1 MPSTTVKKHKQRSQR
16 FALRPLAVSL
26 LGILTSASVWA
37 DGIVADPNAP
47 RGQQPT
53 VLQSNNGL
61 PVVNIQTPTRA
72 GVSVN
77 QYRQFDVGE
86 KGAVLNNSHRNVQT
100 QLGGWIQGNPW
111 LARGEARVIVN
122 QVNSADPSRLNGYV
136 EIGGR
141 RADLVIANSA
151 GINVNGGGFI
161 NANQVTL
168 GVGNAAI
175 QDGQYAGIVGGSGSL
190 NIAAGGLDASRSD
203 YTNLIANAV
212 NVNGGIWANRLSV
225 QAGGSSADTA
235 AQPNTFAI
243 DTGALGGMYAGTI
256 HLMVNGA
263 EQNSIRNAGQI
274 FARAGEVRLD
284 AAGNVVNSGSMVATG
299 EAGSANLSAVRI
311 QSQHLDNSGSIA
323 ANQLALNQTRITNSG
338 HLLSAGEAQI
348 QTGALHNSGQIS
360 GARLAVDT
368 PFLHN
373 SGTLQQTG
381 LQGLALHSA
390 QLTNSGKIGY
400 PEPESS
406 DATGNSGGQNG
417 NAQIS
422 PAPSTAQ
429 GGGSVATHAT
439 TPIALAEGKINVQR
453 LDNTGNITANGGIDL
468 SNTAQLSNQGQLH
481 LKQLTA
487 TGETLNNAGGKISAQ
502 NAAVSVAQ
510 FHNRQGQLAAEQIRV
525 DSQRLDNT
533 HGSLDAQALQLS
545 AHTLDN
551 SNGAIRSDKN
561 TQLALSGSLKNQQ
574 GQISSAGAVSIQ
586 GQATASPTLNN
597 DQGSILAG
605 EQLSI
610 QAQSLTGKGEIA
622 SGKDAEIAVRNDF
635 TTENNLTAGRKL
647 TLRTEGNLTNRHQLH
662 ADEAVV
668 VAARQ
673 IDNQAS
679 GVIQSGQSTQ
689 LSADNI
695 TNRGLINSNG
705 LTHLSS
711 LNTLTNTGT
720 GRIYGDHVALSAQD
734 VVNREETVNGETKAG
749 VIAARQRLDIGAKTV
764 TNQEDALLFSDG
776 GLFVGRQLNERHQ
789 AEGTAERVHNGSATI
804 ESIGDMVI
812 DAKNLANRNNHFSIR
827 HVPINDP
834 TADIQPFQVGAVEK
848 HHEIAAKGDPQ
859 RLPFSRFKVVGFS
872 RATKLVDK
880 AANEYSDADY
890 ELGRTPIPD
899 SKMDYSPNSKL
910 WRYFGIEPPKGEPKI
925 PSVEKAEKP
934 AALPEGTCDSAHA
947 SYNAAACQ
955 SYQQAWQKYE
965 TDKAEIEAYTQW
977 EEQNAALFNA
987 LNDKVAAYNSQFH
1000 REIKDYTDFVFERR
1014 RYRDQIASSKP
1025 GNIRV
1030 GGNAQFTGAMTNDQS
1045 NILIGKQLF
1054 GGLER
1059 IHNVSMPAFEYV
1071 KDNGTRQYTYTRWR
1085 GGFKRYHT
1093 REWGNKDPYN
1103 PPAERHQINLN
1114 VSDVQ
1119 ENVSVTPNKPTDLY
1133 GSGGGQV
1140 SPINVPNARSDQ
1152 NQNRIQL
1159 PNSSLYSTQPNHPD
1173 YLIETDPAFTNYRRW
1188 LGSDYLLAAF
1198 DPVNKHKRLGDG
1210 YYEQKLVNEQIAR
1223 LTGYRRLD
1231 GYDNDEAQLKALMD
1245 AGITFARSQQLVP
1258 GVALS
1263 AAQVAQLTSD
1273 IVWLE
1278 NQTVTLKDGSQQTV
1292 LVPKVYV
1299 VARKGDLNS
1308 TGSLISANVLQLN
1321 ADEIRNGG
1329 TIAGRKVVDLRA
1341 QNIEHSGQI
1350 RGEKVWVEAQ
1360 NQINLQGGDIAAG
1373 KLLSLTADQINASST
1388 TATSGDKQNGNT
1400 VVDRVARLSVG
1411 EDGSEGGI
1419 LSIQSKHDTHLN
1431 GAVVRNTSQGGKT
1444 QIVSEH
1450 GNVDLGTVAT
1460 ERHESYGRL
1469 SDKNHRHVHQT
1480 AEVGTDIQSQGD
1492 LLVKAGN
1499 DIKIRQGNLDSEKGL
1514 TALQAGHNIQISEGR
1529 STLDF
1534 DESVYTQSKG
1544 VLSKRS
1550 SLDTYQRQHDE
1561 AQGSSVTG
1569 KTVYMNG
1576 DNIRAVGSS
1585 IVSDELTVLDA
1596 RKDID
1601 VQAATSR
1608 YHDIET
1614 SERKKSGFAVSVSHA
1629 KLNVGYN
1636 KSRSN
1641 VGHDADL
1648 QVAEAAQIGSLKG
1661 HTVLT
1666 AGNHVQVTGSN
1677 LLAGKDIDIQ
1687 AKTVDI
1693 DAASL
1698 LQQENLTQSS
1708 KSSGFNVGINLK
1720 PGEVRQF
1727 SRYWD
1732 GIKATRKR
1740 QGTVR
1745 DKAHT
1750 WEKNH
1755 LAGALEPLT
1764 PSSGLSITRNT
1775 SSHSINETRTEAT
1788 GSKVQAGGVVRINA
1802 TDGDINIKGSNV
1814 FGKGGLQLQAANGE
1828 IHNLAAQEKSDVESS
1843 GFNRTS
1849 GLMGGGS
1856 IASRFIG
1863 SKTETTHEHNRSIQ
1877 EVASTIGDG
1886 SPLGSVFEAQGY
1898 TQIGSNLLSGGH
1910 VDIYAKNIQIKAG
1923 EATQSNNRHYNFT
1936 QKGITVG
1943 VNAPITQAIDS
1954 AQSAVR
1960 SLEQA
1965 EQSGKQRTQA
1975 MAVANAG
1982 MQAYQASQAIN
1993 KIGSGSKG
2001 GGKGGSNGV
2010 SISVTYGE
2018 QRNQSHSEIQ
2028 DQQANASR
2036 ILAEGQVRLHATGSG
2051 KDSNIKIEGSD
2062 VLGKQGTFLFAD
2074 NQIDLL
2080 AAEQHHSEHHRN
2092 KNEGWNAGVAVSA
2105 DKGAS
2110 LGFTAG
2116 GNLGKGHADGEQT
2129 TYRHSHVGSAGS
2141 PTVIVSGGDTNIKG
2155 AQVTGKGITVRAANL
2170 NIESLQDTADY
2181 RSRQQNISAQVTVG
2195 YGASASGDYSQ
2206 SKINAEH
2213 RSVSEQSGLFA
2224 GEDGFDVQVGGHT
2237 QLTGGIITSA
2247 QSAEAQG
2254 KNRFQSGSIS
2264 QTDLHNI
2271 SKYDGSSIGFGASV
2285 ALSGETLGQGA
2296 QNNSKLTTVAD
2307 KNSQGFNGVGY
2318 GRDSDHQESTT
2329 KSGIGTRN
2337 IILTDEAGQIAK
2349 TGYGTDKAIQLAYTD
2364 IRTEDARTQ
2373 SGSLKNRFDASEVQ
2387 NELDLQ
2393 RDVSQKFAPVA
2404 AQTVAWTADK
2414 LGNIQNYERVQIAKA
2429 NLQEQLKDA
2438 QNPEQIAQLQQQLA
2452 LADQYLSDHQTEYNT
2467 WKEGGLGRAALH
2479 AGVGALLTG
2488 DAQGAVGAG
2497 TSSLAAPYLNQVG
2510 DKFGGAGKLLTDT
2523 LGGAA
2528 IGVLT
2533 GGSTGAA
2540 VAGANADWF
2549 NRQLHPDERN
2559 WIRSHAAEFAGLLGI
2574 TPEEAEKRLSQQ
2586 AARQTDLLWMLTL
2599 EKVID
2604 EPAQQFLAQ
2613 AKNQSFVNE
2622 NNKKQT
2628 FFTTQGKQFLRPEYF
2643 ADKADGDIGFYRK
2656 NLISRN
2662 NSDVTT
2668 GAKQLARKFGQK
2680 VIEDAKSEYDKFN
2693 QGRMRYLK
2701 NAASA
2706 SLNTAK
2712 SVGASAVKS
2721 TWNCVA
2727 NFNNCT
2733 KNAEKQV
2740 REHFVETGE
2749 ALGTGAGSMAVN
2761 DLKSIYG
2768 QDVRGAQAGL
2778 WALNAVDG
2786 LASATGAAK
2795 ALNLL
2800 KTGKLSATQLAAKI
2814 KKQAPIVPNGKAF
2827 DFTSGTLIP
2836 HQTVKL
2842 TQAQKLSNGTT
2853 LPAGTIARLTDKGVE
2868 ATLPNG
2874 KNVSYA
2880 GVTEQRALPKPN
2892 SSAPKIRPNGTVE
2905 LFTDSKG
2912 VQIPGA
2918 VGVSPSDPMAVARDA
2933 RFMPNIPTGSQA
2945 RVIANNPY
2953 IPKPEGKFTIMDY
2966 LPEAA
2971 RITKKGGEIVI
2982 NGTSNNKYLR
2992 GIPNETELARM
3003 GLRLKYNGPLK
3014 EEFKRLEFHK
3024 STGANLDSKNLKT
3037 IVFEKVK

>member
-1 MPSTTVKKHKQRSQR
+1 MSSTTVKKHKKHPQR
-16 FALRPLAVSL
+16 FILRPLAVSL
-26 LGILTSASVWA
+26 LGFLASASVWS

-141 RADLVIANSA
+141 RADLVIANPA

-190 NIAAGGLDASRSD
+190 NIAAGGLDASRND

-243 DTGALGGMYAGTI
+243 DTGALGGMYAGNI

-284 AAGNVVNSGSMVATG
+284 AAGNVVNSGSIVATG
-299 EAGSANLSAVRI
+299 EAGSANPSAVRI

-390 QLTNSGKIGY
+390 QLTNNGKIGY
-400 PEPESS
+400 PEPEPS
-406 DATGNSGGQNG
+406 DPSHAGGSPDEQNG
-417 NAQIS
+417 NASTS

-429 GGGSVATHAT
+429 GTGSVASLSS

-502 NAAVSVAQ
+502 NADIAVRQ
-510 FHNRQGQLAAEQIRV
+510 FNNQQGQVAAEQIRV

-673 IDNQAS
+673 IDNQAG

-689 LSADNI
+689 LTADNI

-705 LTHLSS
+705 LTHVGS

-776 GLFVGRQLNERHQ
+776 GLFIGRQLNERHQ
-789 AEGTAERVHNGSATI
+789 AEGTADGVHNGSATI

-812 DAKNLANRNNHFSIR
+812 DSKNLANRNNHFSIR

-834 TADIQPFQVGAVEK
+834 TADIQSFQVGTVEK

-859 RLPFSRFKVVGFS
+859 RLPFSRFKEVKFGRKGTKGKV
-872 RATKLVDK
+872 TKLVDK

-899 SKMDYSPNSKL
+899 SKMDYSPNSEL
-910 WRYFGIEPPKGEPKI
+910 WRYFGIEPPKGGPKI

-977 EEQNAALFNA
+977 EDQNAALFNA

-1030 GGNAQFTGAMTNDQS
+1030 GGNAQFTGEITNDQS

-1085 GGFKRYHT
+1085 GWIRGHKRY
-1093 REWGNKDPYN
+1093 WDDKAPYN

-1114 VSDVQ
+1114 ISDVQ
-1119 ENVSVTPNKPTDLY
+1119 ENIAVTPNKPSELH
-1133 GSGGGQV
+1133 GSVGGQV
-1140 SPINVPNARSDQ
+1140 SPLNVPNARSDQ
-1152 NQNRIQL
+1152 NQNHIQL
-1159 PNSSLYSTQPNHPD
+1159 PINSLYSTQPNNPN

-1231 GYDNDEAQLKALMD
+1231 GYDNDEDQLKALMD

-1278 NQTVTLKDGSQQTV
+1278 NQTITLQDGSQQTV

-1350 RGEKVWVEAQ
+1350 RGEKVWLDAQ

-1373 KLLSLTADQINASST
+1373 KLLSLSADQINVSST

-1400 VVDRVARLSVG
+1400 VVDKVARLSVG

-1431 GAVVRNTSQGGKT
+1431 GAVVRNTSQGGQT
-1444 QIVSEH
+1444 QIISEH

-1460 ERHESYGRL
+1460 ERHESYGDL

-1514 TALQAGHNIQISEGR
+1514 TALQAGHDIQISEGR

-1544 VLSKRS
+1544 FLSKRS
-1550 SLDTYQRQHDE
+1550 QLDTYQRQHDE

-1569 KTVYMNG
+1569 KLVYMDAGHDLNV
-1576 DNIRAVGSS
+1576 VGSD
-1585 IVSDELTVLDA
+1585 IVSEQKAQLHAGHNAQLTTAQSYYND
-1596 RKDID
+1596 RESH
-1601 VQAATSR
+1601 QT
-1608 YHDIET
+1608 
-1614 SERKKSGFAVSVSHA
+1614 KK
-1629 KLNVGYN
+1629 
-1636 KSRSN
+1636 
-1641 VGHDADL
+1641 
-1648 QVAEAAQIGSLKG
+1648 
-1661 HTVLT
+1661 
-1666 AGNHVQVTGSN
+1666 
-1677 LLAGKDIDIQ
+1677 
-1687 AKTVDI
+1687 
-1693 DAASL
+1693 
-1698 LQQENLTQSS
+1698 
-1708 KSSGFNVGINLK
+1708 
-1720 PGEVRQF
+1720 
-1727 SRYWD
+1727 
-1732 GIKATRKR
+1732 
-1740 QGTVR
+1740 
-1745 DKAHT
+1745 
-1750 WEKNH
+1750 
-1755 LAGALEPLT
+1755 
-1764 PSSGLSITRNT
+1764 
-1775 SSHSINETRTEAT
+1775 
-1788 GSKVQAGGVVRINA
+1788 
-1802 TDGDINIKGSNV
+1802 
-1814 FGKGGLQLQAANGE
+1814 
-1828 IHNLAAQEKSDVESS
+1828 
-1843 GFNRTS
+1843 S
-1849 GLMGGGS
+1849 GLMGTGG
-1856 IASRFIG
+1856 IGFTVG
-1863 SKTETTHEHNRSIQ
+1863 SKQDQFTQTSQ
-1877 EVASTIGDG
+1877 VVQQVGSTAGSLNGDALITAG
-1886 SPLGSVFEAQGY
+1886 NQYS
-1898 TQIGSNLLSGGH
+1898 QIGSTVSTPKGRITIDAAKINIA
-1910 VDIYAKNIQIKAG
+1910 DAKNIQIG
-1923 EATQSNNRHYNFT
+1923 ESEYVHQ
-1936 QKGITVG
+1936 QKGLTIALST
-1943 VNAPITQAIDS
+1943 PITDLAQQAIDT
-1954 AQSAVR
+1954 AKNAKQVGQSKNARVN
-1960 SLEQA
+1960 
-1965 EQSGKQRTQA
+1965 A
-1975 MAVANAG
+1975 MAAANTA
-1982 MQAYQASQAIN
+1982 MQAYQTGQAIN
-1993 KIGSGSKG
+1993 KIQSGKTSAT
-2001 GGKGGSNGV
+2001 SVGV
-2010 SISVTYGE
+2010 SITYGE
-2018 QRNQSHSEIQ
+2018 QKNRQTSSSYHTES
-2028 DQQANASR
+2028 QASQLLSGAGPVV
-2036 ILAEGQVRLHATGSG
+2036 LMATGQG
-2051 KDSNIKIEGSD
+2051 KDSQINITGSD
-2062 VLGKQGTFLFAD
+2062 VIGKGGTHLYAD
-2074 NQIDLL
+2074 GGINIQ
-2080 AAEQHHSEHHRN
+2080 AAKNTHSEHSRN
-2092 KNEGWNAGVAVSA
+2092 SNKGWNAGVSLNF
-2105 DKGAS
+2105 GSGIS
-2110 LGFTAG
+2110 LGITAG
-2116 GNLGKGHADGEQT
+2116 GNKGKGYTDAEQT
-2129 TYRHSHVGSAGS
+2129 TYRHSHVGSKEG
-2141 PTVIVSGGDTNIKG
+2141 PTVVMSGGDTNIKG

-2181 RSRQQNISAQVTVG
+2181 HSRQQNIKGQVTVG
-2195 YGASASGDYSQ
+2195 YGASASGDYSK

-2224 GEDGFDVQVGGHT
+2224 GDDGFDVQVGGHT
-2237 QLTGGIITSA
+2237 QLTGGIITAS
-2247 QSAEAQG
+2247 QSAEEQG

-2264 QTDLHNI
+2264 QIDLHNI
-2271 SKYDGSSIGFGASV
+2271 SKYDGSSIGFGTSV
-2285 ALSGETLGQGA
+2285 AVSGKSLGQEQQAGKIQLSDVA
-2296 QNNSKLTTVAD
+2296 RQNPS
-2307 KNSQGFNGVGY
+2307 GFSSGY
-2318 GRDSDHQESTT
+2318 GHDSDHQESTT

-2337 IILTDEAGQIAK
+2337 IILTDEAGQLAK

-2364 IRTEDARTQ
+2364 IRTEDASQQ
-2373 SGSLKNRFDASEVQ
+2373 SGSLKNRFDAAAVQ
-2387 NELDLQ
+2387 SELDLQ
-2393 RDVSQKFAPVA
+2393 RTVSQEFS
-2404 AQTVAWTADK
+2404 QTSQQVNKAINQKIDAINSELEK
-2414 LGNIQNYERVQIAKA
+2414 GN
-2429 NLQEQLKDA
+2429 
-2438 QNPEQIAQLQQQLA
+2438 
-2452 LADQYLSDHQTEYNT
+2452 LSDAEKTKLETQRDNWQYSKVLLNMVAS
-2467 WKEGGLGRAALH
+2467 GLSAPTQS
-2479 AGVGALLTG
+2479 GVGIAAATAAPAVSYEIG
-2488 DAQGAVGAG
+2488 QYFKAQGQEGSLKHIVAHAILGAAVSAAGDNNVLAGALSAG
-2497 TSSLAAPYLNQVG
+2497 GSEAAAPLISQWLYQEADG
-2510 DKFGGAGKLLTDT
+2510 SKLTAEQKDT
-2523 LGGAA
+2523 VNAITSALGAA
-2528 IGVLT
+2528 
-2533 GGSTGAA
+2533 TGAA
-2540 VAGANADWF
+2540 VGGTAADVAQGSLNAQNAVENNNGARARRNARNPLWTEAQAWQNQANADRILFLTNQIRRIEPKFTGIPSWKDP
-2549 NRQLHPDERN
+2549 NRPFSNEDVREYEQYLNRIILRN
-2559 WIRSHAAEFAGLLGI
+2559 SNQPPFVQKFSPILG
-2574 TPEEAEKRLSQQ
+2574 R
-2586 AARQTDLLWMLTL
+2586 
-2599 EKVID
+2599 
-2604 EPAQQFLAQ
+2604 
-2613 AKNQSFVNE
+2613 
-2622 NNKKQT
+2622 
-2628 FFTTQGKQFLRPEYF
+2628 
-2643 ADKADGDIGFYRK
+2643 
-2656 NLISRN
+2656 RN
-2662 NSDVTT
+2662 INT
-2668 GAKQLARKFGQK
+2668 
-2680 VIEDAKSEYDKFN
+2680 
-2693 QGRMRYLK
+2693 
-2701 NAASA
+2701 
-2706 SLNTAK
+2706 SLN
-2712 SVGASAVKS
+2712 
-2721 TWNCVA
+2721 
-2727 NFNNCT
+2727 
-2733 KNAEKQV
+2733 E
-2740 REHFVETGE
+2740 
-2749 ALGTGAGSMAVN
+2749 
-2761 DLKSIYG
+2761 
-2768 QDVRGAQAGL
+2768 
-2778 WALNAVDG
+2778 
-2786 LASATGAAK
+2786 
-2795 ALNLL
+2795 
-2800 KTGKLSATQLAAKI
+2800 
-2814 KKQAPIVPNGKAF
+2814 
-2827 DFTSGTLIP
+2827 
-2836 HQTVKL
+2836 
-2842 TQAQKLSNGTT
+2842 
-2853 LPAGTIARLTDKGVE
+2853 
-2868 ATLPNG
+2868 
-2874 KNVSYA
+2874 
-2880 GVTEQRALPKPN
+2880 
-2892 SSAPKIRPNGTVE
+2892 
-2905 LFTDSKG
+2905 
-2912 VQIPGA
+2912 
-2918 VGVSPSDPMAVARDA
+2918 VARDINLNQLGNA
-2933 RFMPNIPTGSQA
+2933 FNSRPRVNGNLNASNINLQIGLRTVHPNRAASQNGMPVYSNVSDGEIFGLYQQYTGSQPIF
-2945 RVIANNPY
+2945 RN
-2953 IPKPEGKFTIMDY
+2953 
-2966 LPEAA
+2966 
-2971 RITKKGGEIVI
+2971 
-2982 NGTSNNKYLR
+2982 
-2992 GIPNETELARM
+2992 IPNKGVLASTTIQSGSWRGTTVILRDFSTTQNQTRARWTIEFQNPPSSINRKRMELKFR
-3003 GLRLKYNGPLK
+3003 
-3014 EEFKRLEFHK
+3014 
-3024 STGANLDSKNLKT
+3024 
-3037 IVFEKVK
+3037 

>member
-673 IDNQAS
+673 IDNQAG
-679 GVIQSGQSTQ
+679 GVIQSGHSTQ
-689 LSADNI
+689 LTADNI

-705 LTHLSS
+705 LTHVGS

-1159 PNSSLYSTQPNHPD
+1159 PNSSLYSTQPNNPN

-2036 ILAEGQVRLHATGSG
+2036 ILAEGQVRLHATGAG

-2285 ALSGETLGQGA
+2285 ALSGETLGQGT

-2337 IILTDEAGQIAK
+2337 IILTDEAGQLAK

-2364 IRTEDARTQ
+2364 IRTEDAGQQ
-2373 SGSLKNRFDASEVQ
+2373 SGSLKNRFDADKVQ
-2387 NELDLQ
+2387 SELDLQ
-2393 RDVSQKFAPVA
+2393 REVSQQFSHNADIVRAEFNKDLDALNEKIKTEKDPEKQKEYEQQRDKLQQRQVFFNMVVA
-2404 AQTVAWTADK
+2404 ALSAPTDSAAGIAAATAAPAISYGIGQEFKNNK
-2414 LGNIQNYERVQIAKA
+2414 LKNEKDGGNRPTEGSATHIASHMA
-2429 NLQEQLKDA
+2429 LGAVVSALGGNDA
-2438 QNPEQIAQLQQQLA
+2438 VSGA
-2452 LADQYLSDHQTEYNT
+2452 LAAGGAEALVPLFSQAIYDTKDPEKLTAEQKQNLSNMAR
-2467 WKEGGLGRAALH
+2467 LF
-2479 AGVGALLTG
+2479 GA
-2488 DAQGAVGAG
+2488 AVGAA
-2497 TSSLAAPYLNQVG
+2497 TSSSTANGYADVAQGGMNAGNAVENNFTYELGKRFANELREKCSNSSDKSCAERIAAKYQELDRQDLAKNIAICKNPLTFQQCRDIERKHDEDGKRLHNEWMY
-2510 DKFGGAGKLLTDT
+2510 GKLGISDDLDDIWYRSFSYSDTDT
-2523 LGGAA
+2523 LHKLHVYKRDSSAEQAIRGNPSQLLQVVKDTGFLPWGLMPKMLPTGRLIPNKSRQEIPSVKASNVSKESPRASFGDLGNPNPNNLGKTKVTSSNAPPAKSANNNSHSKNGTPTWTTSSAA
-2528 IGVLT
+2528 ASFGKSPLYADGINLFTRISPEAYRHAQKVKTAMNDGFSTKNNQVISVITYQDGTVSVGLSSGIENRAEIAQRLQLRLDKVYGEGKYFVSPHTLNEAHGVKQPKNDKGEFFGLPVGVCAEPNCAATSANRRLLNNHSSPIT
-2533 GGSTGAA
+2533 GSATIWRGRGENKHPYTG
-2540 VAGANADWF
+2540 VD
-2549 NRQLHPDERN
+2549 
-2559 WIRSHAAEFAGLLGI
+2559 
-2574 TPEEAEKRLSQQ
+2574 
-2586 AARQTDLLWMLTL
+2586 
-2599 EKVID
+2599 
-2604 EPAQQFLAQ
+2604 
-2613 AKNQSFVNE
+2613 
-2622 NNKKQT
+2622 
-2628 FFTTQGKQFLRPEYF
+2628 
-2643 ADKADGDIGFYRK
+2643 ADKYPDAM
-2656 NLISRN
+2656 NPCLTCRN
-2662 NSDVTT
+2662 NLWNYRET
-2668 GAKQLARKFGQK
+2668 AFPPRKYF
-2680 VIEDAKSEYDKFN
+2680 
-2693 QGRMRYLK
+2693 
-2701 NAASA
+2701 
-2706 SLNTAK
+2706 
-2712 SVGASAVKS
+2712 
-2721 TWNCVA
+2721 
-2727 NFNNCT
+2727 
-2733 KNAEKQV
+2733 
-2740 REHFVETGE
+2740 
-2749 ALGTGAGSMAVN
+2749 
-2761 DLKSIYG
+2761 
-2768 QDVRGAQAGL
+2768 
-2778 WALNAVDG
+2778 
-2786 LASATGAAK
+2786 
-2795 ALNLL
+2795 
-2800 KTGKLSATQLAAKI
+2800 
-2814 KKQAPIVPNGKAF
+2814 
-2827 DFTSGTLIP
+2827 
-2836 HQTVKL
+2836 
-2842 TQAQKLSNGTT
+2842 
-2853 LPAGTIARLTDKGVE
+2853 
-2868 ATLPNG
+2868 
-2874 KNVSYA
+2874 
-2880 GVTEQRALPKPN
+2880 
-2892 SSAPKIRPNGTVE
+2892 
-2905 LFTDSKG
+2905 
-2912 VQIPGA
+2912 
-2918 VGVSPSDPMAVARDA
+2918 
-2933 RFMPNIPTGSQA
+2933 
-2945 RVIANNPY
+2945 
-2953 IPKPEGKFTIMDY
+2953 
-2966 LPEAA
+2966 
-2971 RITKKGGEIVI
+2971 
-2982 NGTSNNKYLR
+2982 
-2992 GIPNETELARM
+2992 
-3003 GLRLKYNGPLK
+3003 
-3014 EEFKRLEFHK
+3014 
-3024 STGANLDSKNLKT
+3024 
-3037 IVFEKVK
+3037 

>member
-1 MPSTTVKKHKQRSQR
+1 MSSTTVKKHKKHPQR
-16 FALRPLAVSL
+16 FILRPLAVSL
-26 LGILTSASVWA
+26 LGFLASASVWS

-141 RADLVIANSA
+141 RADLVIANPA

-168 GVGNAAI
+168 GAGNAVI
-175 QDGQYAGIVGGSGSL
+175 QDGRYTGIAQGVGRL
-190 NIAAGGLDASRSD
+190 NIAGGGLDASRND

-243 DTGALGGMYAGTI
+243 DTGALGGMYAGII

-274 FARAGEVRLD
+274 FARAGEVHLD
-284 AAGNVVNSGSMVATG
+284 AAGNVVNSGSIVATG
-299 EAGSANLSAVRI
+299 EAGSATPSAVRI

-348 QTGALHNSGQIS
+348 QANTLHNSGQIS

-390 QLTNSGKIGY
+390 QLNNSGKIGY

-468 SNTAQLSNQGQLH
+468 SNTAQLSNQGQLN

-487 TGETLNNAGGKISAQ
+487 MGETLNNAGGKISAQ

-510 FHNRQGQLAAEQIRV
+510 FHNRQGQVAAEQMQV
-525 DSQRLDNT
+525 HSQRLDNT

-673 IDNQAS
+673 IDNQAG
-679 GVIQSGQSTQ
+679 GVIQSGHSTQ

-734 VVNREETVNGETKAG
+734 VVNKEETANGETKAG

-776 GLFVGRQLNERHQ
+776 GLFIGRQLNERHQ
-789 AEGTAERVHNGSATI
+789 AEGTADGVHNGSATI

-812 DAKNLANRNNHFSIR
+812 DSKNLANRNNHFSIR

-834 TADIQPFQVGAVEK
+834 TADIQSFQVGTVEK

-859 RLPFSRFKVVGFS
+859 RLPFSRFKEVKFGRKGTKGKV
-872 RATKLVDK
+872 TKLVDK

-899 SKMDYSPNSKL
+899 SKMDYSPNSEL
-910 WRYFGIEPPKGEPKI
+910 WRYFGIEPPKGGPKI

-977 EEQNAALFNA
+977 EDQNAALFNA
-987 LNDKVAAYNSQFH
+987 LNEKVAAYNNQFH

-1030 GGNAQFTGAMTNDQS
+1030 GGNAQFTGEITNDQS

-1085 GGFKRYHT
+1085 GWIRGHKRY
-1093 REWGNKDPYN
+1093 WDDKAPYN

-1114 VSDVQ
+1114 ISDVQ

-1140 SPINVPNARSDQ
+1140 SPLNVPNARSDQ
-1152 NQNRIQL
+1152 NQNHIQL
-1159 PNSSLYSTQPNHPD
+1159 PINSLYSTQPNNPN

-1231 GYDNDEAQLKALMD
+1231 GYDNDEDQLKALMD

-1278 NQTVTLKDGSQQTV
+1278 NQTITLKDGSQQTV

-1321 ADEIRNGG
+1321 ADDIRNGG

-1350 RGEKVWVEAQ
+1350 RGEKVWLEAK

-1373 KLLSLTADQINASST
+1373 KLLSLSADQINVSST

-1419 LSIQSKHDTHLN
+1419 LSIQSQHDTHLN

-1444 QIVSEH
+1444 QIISEH

-1460 ERHESYGRL
+1460 ERHESYGSL
-1469 SDKNHRHVHQT
+1469 NDKNHRHVHQT

-1514 TALQAGHNIQISEGR
+1514 TALQAGHDIQISEGR

-1544 VLSKRS
+1544 FLSKRS
-1550 SLDTYQRQHDE
+1550 QLDTYQRQHDE

-1569 KTVYMNG
+1569 KLVYMDAGHDLNV
-1576 DNIRAVGSS
+1576 VGSD
-1585 IVSDELTVLDA
+1585 IVSEQKAQLHAGHNTQLTTAQSYYND
-1596 RKDID
+1596 RESH
-1601 VQAATSR
+1601 QT
-1608 YHDIET
+1608 
-1614 SERKKSGFAVSVSHA
+1614 KK
-1629 KLNVGYN
+1629 
-1636 KSRSN
+1636 
-1641 VGHDADL
+1641 
-1648 QVAEAAQIGSLKG
+1648 
-1661 HTVLT
+1661 
-1666 AGNHVQVTGSN
+1666 
-1677 LLAGKDIDIQ
+1677 
-1687 AKTVDI
+1687 
-1693 DAASL
+1693 
-1698 LQQENLTQSS
+1698 
-1708 KSSGFNVGINLK
+1708 
-1720 PGEVRQF
+1720 
-1727 SRYWD
+1727 
-1732 GIKATRKR
+1732 
-1740 QGTVR
+1740 
-1745 DKAHT
+1745 
-1750 WEKNH
+1750 
-1755 LAGALEPLT
+1755 
-1764 PSSGLSITRNT
+1764 
-1775 SSHSINETRTEAT
+1775 
-1788 GSKVQAGGVVRINA
+1788 
-1802 TDGDINIKGSNV
+1802 
-1814 FGKGGLQLQAANGE
+1814 
-1828 IHNLAAQEKSDVESS
+1828 
-1843 GFNRTS
+1843 S
-1849 GLMGGGS
+1849 GLMGTGG
-1856 IASRFIG
+1856 IGFTVG
-1863 SKTETTHEHNRSIQ
+1863 SKQDQFTQTSQ
-1877 EVASTIGDG
+1877 VVQQVGSTAGSLNGDALITAG
-1886 SPLGSVFEAQGY
+1886 NQYS
-1898 TQIGSNLLSGGH
+1898 QIGSTVSTPKGRITIDAAKINIA
-1910 VDIYAKNIQIKAG
+1910 DAKNIQIG
-1923 EATQSNNRHYNFT
+1923 ESEYVHQ
-1936 QKGITVG
+1936 QKGLTIALST
-1943 VNAPITQAIDS
+1943 PITDLAQQAIDT
-1954 AQSAVR
+1954 AKNAKQVGQSKNARVN
-1960 SLEQA
+1960 
-1965 EQSGKQRTQA
+1965 A
-1975 MAVANAG
+1975 MAAANTA
-1982 MQAYQASQAIN
+1982 MQAYQTGQAIGE
-1993 KIGSGSKG
+1993 IQSGKTSPTTV
-2001 GGKGGSNGV
+2001 GV
-2010 SISVTYGE
+2010 SITYGE
-2018 QRNQSHSEIQ
+2018 QKNRQTSNSYHTES
-2028 DQQANASR
+2028 QASQLLSGAGPVV
-2036 ILAEGQVRLHATGSG
+2036 LMATGQG
-2051 KDSNIKIEGSD
+2051 KDSQINITGSD
-2062 VLGKQGTFLFAD
+2062 VIGKGGTHLYAD
-2074 NQIDLL
+2074 GGINIQ
-2080 AAEQHHSEHHRN
+2080 AAKNTHSEHSRN
-2092 KNEGWNAGVAVSA
+2092 SNKGWNAGVSLNF
-2105 DKGAS
+2105 GSGIS
-2110 LGFTAG
+2110 LGITAG
-2116 GNLGKGHADGEQT
+2116 GNKGKGYTDAEQT
-2129 TYRHSHVGSAGS
+2129 TYRHSHVGGAGS

-2181 RSRQQNISAQVTVG
+2181 HSRQQNIKGQVTVG
-2195 YGASASGDYSQ
+2195 YGASASGDYSK

-2224 GEDGFDVQVGGHT
+2224 GDDGFDVQVGGHT
-2237 QLTGGIITSA
+2237 QLTGGIITAS
-2247 QSAEAQG
+2247 QSAEEQG

-2271 SKYDGSSIGFGASV
+2271 SKYDGSSIGFG
-2285 ALSGETLGQGA
+2285 
-2296 QNNSKLTTVAD
+2296 TTVAVSGKALGQEQQIGNVQLND
-2307 KNSQGFNGVGY
+2307 VARQKPSGFSSGY

-2814 KKQAPIVPNGKAF
+2814 KKQAPVVPNGKAF
-2827 DFTSGTLIP
+2827 DFTSGTLISN
-2836 HQTVKL
+2836 QTVKL

-2853 LPAGTIARLTDKGVE
+2853 LPVGTIARLTDKGVE

-2880 GVTEQRALPKPN
+2880 GVTEQRALPKPD
-2892 SSAPKIRPNGTVE
+2892 SSVPKIRPNGTVE

-2982 NGTSNNKYLR
+2982 NGTATNKYLR
-2992 GIPNETELARM
+2992 GIPNETELAQM

-3014 EEFKRLEFHK
+3014 EEFKQLKFHL
-3024 STGANLDSKNLKT
+3024 SNGGDLRSSIYKT

>member
-1 MPSTTVKKHKQRSQR
+1 MSSTTVKKHKKHPQR
-16 FALRPLAVSL
+16 FILRPLAVSL
-26 LGILTSASVWA
+26 LGFLASASVWS

-141 RADLVIANSA
+141 RADLVIANPA

-168 GVGNAAI
+168 GAGNAAM
-175 QDGQYAGIVGGSGSL
+175 QDGQYVGIVGGSGSL
-190 NIAAGGLDASRSD
+190 NIAAGGLDASRND

-225 QAGGSSADTA
+225 QAGGSSADTP

-243 DTGALGGMYAGTI
+243 DTGALGGMYAGNI

-284 AAGNVVNSGSMVATG
+284 AAGNVVNSGSIVATG
-299 EAGSANLSAVRI
+299 EAGSATPSAVRI

-510 FHNRQGQLAAEQIRV
+510 FHNWQGQVAAEQIRV

-647 TLRTEGNLTNRHQLH
+647 TLSTEGNLTNRHQLH

-734 VVNREETVNGETKAG
+734 VVNKEETANGETKAG
-749 VIAARQRLDIGAKTV
+749 VIAARERLDIGAKTIQNLGSGFNRIENGQAV
-764 TNQEDALLFSDG
+764 QGTSSLISSEGTLHIG
-776 GLFVGRQLNERHQ
+776 GQLNEQHQ
-789 AEGTAERVHNGSATI
+789 AVGTADNLTNISARIESAGHAHIGSKTLSNQNSDFSVETYLAEQTPQIRDYARSGENIYYQAGKDGEFDEYRGKKDQTTAKFVLKDGAVIEGKTWHVRDYHKNIYRERVTS
-804 ESIGDMVI
+804 
-812 DAKNLANRNNHFSIR
+812 
-827 HVPINDP
+827 
-834 TADIQPFQVGAVEK
+834 
-848 HHEIAAKGDPQ
+848 
-859 RLPFSRFKVVGFS
+859 SRPG
-872 RATKLVDK
+872 
-880 AANEYSDADY
+880 
-890 ELGRTPIPD
+890 
-899 SKMDYSPNSKL
+899 
-910 WRYFGIEPPKGEPKI
+910 
-925 PSVEKAEKP
+925 
-934 AALPEGTCDSAHA
+934 
-947 SYNAAACQ
+947 
-955 SYQQAWQKYE
+955 
-965 TDKAEIEAYTQW
+965 
-977 EEQNAALFNA
+977 
-987 LNDKVAAYNSQFH
+987 
-1000 REIKDYTDFVFERR
+1000 
-1014 RYRDQIASSKP
+1014 QIL
-1025 GNIRV
+1025 V
-1030 GGNAQFTGAMTNDQS
+1030 GGNLSLEGNELNNDKSEILVGGAISYSGQADKINNVEVLGHETTQTIGRQWNSVSKEGWYKRGKWQRRTEVDYRDYNQTQS
-1045 NILIGKQLF
+1045 
-1054 GGLER
+1054 
-1059 IHNVSMPAFEYV
+1059 A
-1071 KDNGTRQYTYTRWR
+1071 TY
-1085 GGFKRYHT
+1085 
-1093 REWGNKDPYN
+1093 
-1103 PPAERHQINLN
+1103 NLN
-1114 VSDVQ
+1114 VARVDDHISNLPAQLGNPADVTGLVAPSIHGAQ
-1119 ENVSVTPNKPTDLY
+1119 RKQLSTVV
-1133 GSGGGQV
+1133 
-1140 SPINVPNARSDQ
+1140 
-1152 NQNRIQL
+1152 L
-1159 PNSSLYSTQPNHPD
+1159 PNSSLYSTQPNNPN
-1173 YLIETDPAFTNYRRW
+1173 YLIETDPAFTNYRQW
-1188 LGSDYLLAAF
+1188 LGSDYLLNALGLR
-1198 DPVNKHKRLGDG
+1198 NMHKRLGDG

-1231 GYDNDEAQLKALMD
+1231 GYDNDEDQLKALMD

-1278 NQTVTLKDGSQQTV
+1278 NQTITLKDGSQQTV

-1350 RGEKVWVEAQ
+1350 RGEKVWLDAQ

-1373 KLLSLTADQINASST
+1373 KLLSLSADQINASST

-1400 VVDRVARLSVG
+1400 VVDKVARLSVG

-1419 LSIQSKHDTHLN
+1419 LSIQSQHDTHLN

-1444 QIVSEH
+1444 QIISEH

-1460 ERHESYGRL
+1460 ERHESYGSL
-1469 SDKNHRHVHQT
+1469 NDKNHRHVHQT

-1514 TALQAGHNIQISEGR
+1514 TALQAGHDIQISEGR

-1544 VLSKRS
+1544 FLSKRS
-1550 SLDTYQRQHDE
+1550 QLDTYQRQHDE

-1569 KTVYMNG
+1569 KLVYMDAGHDLNV
-1576 DNIRAVGSS
+1576 VGSD
-1585 IVSDELTVLDA
+1585 IVSEQKAQLHAGHNAQLTTAQSYYND
-1596 RKDID
+1596 RESH
-1601 VQAATSR
+1601 QT
-1608 YHDIET
+1608 
-1614 SERKKSGFAVSVSHA
+1614 KK
-1629 KLNVGYN
+1629 
-1636 KSRSN
+1636 
-1641 VGHDADL
+1641 
-1648 QVAEAAQIGSLKG
+1648 
-1661 HTVLT
+1661 
-1666 AGNHVQVTGSN
+1666 
-1677 LLAGKDIDIQ
+1677 
-1687 AKTVDI
+1687 
-1693 DAASL
+1693 
-1698 LQQENLTQSS
+1698 
-1708 KSSGFNVGINLK
+1708 
-1720 PGEVRQF
+1720 
-1727 SRYWD
+1727 
-1732 GIKATRKR
+1732 
-1740 QGTVR
+1740 
-1745 DKAHT
+1745 
-1750 WEKNH
+1750 
-1755 LAGALEPLT
+1755 
-1764 PSSGLSITRNT
+1764 
-1775 SSHSINETRTEAT
+1775 
-1788 GSKVQAGGVVRINA
+1788 
-1802 TDGDINIKGSNV
+1802 
-1814 FGKGGLQLQAANGE
+1814 
-1828 IHNLAAQEKSDVESS
+1828 
-1843 GFNRTS
+1843 S
-1849 GLMGGGS
+1849 GLMGTGG
-1856 IASRFIG
+1856 IGFTVG
-1863 SKTETTHEHNRSIQ
+1863 SKKDQFTQTSQ
-1877 EVASTIGDG
+1877 VVQQVGSTAGSLNGDALITAG
-1886 SPLGSVFEAQGY
+1886 NQYS
-1898 TQIGSNLLSGGH
+1898 QIGSTVSTPKGRITIDAAKINIA
-1910 VDIYAKNIQIKAG
+1910 DAKNIQIG
-1923 EATQSNNRHYNFT
+1923 ESEYVHQ
-1936 QKGITVG
+1936 QKGLTIALST
-1943 VNAPITQAIDS
+1943 PITDLAQQAIDT
-1954 AQSAVR
+1954 AKNAKQVGQSKNARVN
-1960 SLEQA
+1960 
-1965 EQSGKQRTQA
+1965 A
-1975 MAVANAG
+1975 MAAANTA
-1982 MQAYQASQAIN
+1982 MQAYQTGQAIN
-1993 KIGSGSKG
+1993 KIQSGKTSAT
-2001 GGKGGSNGV
+2001 SVGV
-2010 SISVTYGE
+2010 SITYGE
-2018 QRNQSHSEIQ
+2018 QKNRQTSSSYHTES
-2028 DQQANASR
+2028 QASQLLSGAGPVV
-2036 ILAEGQVRLHATGSG
+2036 LMATGQG
-2051 KDSNIKIEGSD
+2051 KDSQINITGSD
-2062 VLGKQGTFLFAD
+2062 VIGKGGTHLYAD
-2074 NQIDLL
+2074 GGINIQ
-2080 AAEQHHSEHHRN
+2080 AAKNTHSEHSRN
-2092 KNEGWNAGVAVSA
+2092 SNKGWNAGVSLNF
-2105 DKGAS
+2105 GSGIS
-2110 LGFTAG
+2110 LGITAG
-2116 GNLGKGHADGEQT
+2116 GNKGKGYTDAEQT
-2129 TYRHSHVGSAGS
+2129 TYRHSHVGSKEG
-2141 PTVIVSGGDTNIKG
+2141 PTVVMSGGDTNIKG

-2181 RSRQQNISAQVTVG
+2181 HSRQQNIKGQVTVG
-2195 YGASASGDYSQ
+2195 YGASASGDYSK

-2224 GEDGFDVQVGGHT
+2224 GDDGFDVQVGGHT
-2237 QLTGGIITSA
+2237 QLTGGIITAS
-2247 QSAEAQG
+2247 QSAEEQG

-2271 SKYDGSSIGFGASV
+2271 SKYDGSSIGFGTSV
-2285 ALSGETLGQGA
+2285 AVSGKTLGQEQQAGKIQLSDVA
-2296 QNNSKLTTVAD
+2296 SQNTS
-2307 KNSQGFNGVGY
+2307 GFSSGY

-2337 IILTDEAGQIAK
+2337 IILTDEAGQLAK
-2349 TGYGTDKAIQLAYTD
+2349 TGYGTDKAAQLAYTD
-2364 IRTEDARTQ
+2364 IRSEDAGQQ
-2373 SGSLKNRFDASEVQ
+2373 SGSLKNRFDADKVQ

-2393 RDVSQKFAPVA
+2393 REVSQQFAPVA

-2549 NRQLHPDERN
+2549 NRQLHPSEYKL
-2559 WIRSHAAEFAGLLGI
+2559 AEQYADI
-2574 TPEEAEKRLSQQ
+2574 VASRL
-2586 AARQTDLLWMLTL
+2586 
-2599 EKVID
+2599 K
-2604 EPAQQFLAQ
+2604 
-2613 AKNQSFVNE
+2613 
-2622 NNKKQT
+2622 
-2628 FFTTQGKQFLRPEYF
+2628 
-2643 ADKADGDIGFYRK
+2643 
-2656 NLISRN
+2656 ISR
-2662 NSDVTT
+2662 
-2668 GAKQLARKFGQK
+2668 
-2680 VIEDAKSEYDKFN
+2680 E
-2693 QGRMRYLK
+2693 
-2701 NAASA
+2701 
-2706 SLNTAK
+2706 
-2712 SVGASAVKS
+2712 
-2721 TWNCVA
+2721 
-2727 NFNNCT
+2727 
-2733 KNAEKQV
+2733 
-2740 REHFVETGE
+2740 E
-2749 ALGTGAGSMAVN
+2749 ALGRIIRHMQRTVDYATAKADNFRTDDAIISILGANNLPKQDQHYTNPNYNKQYIQNYVRDFNLANQYNYFGKTPTQSRDYKVGVVTDIGKAALNSGIGIFESTANLATGEIDPNSWAYVHMGRIGYTHPEYGNALENTMTLGVAAVTAGRGVKSGNKATTEKTVQVTTPVTSNGTANIATYPKLKSDLVQQNWDNIAKQDSRLNSAVN
-2761 DLKSIYG
+2761 DWKNM
-2768 QDVRGAQAGL
+2768 QPNRRGEIDFGIGSASHSEAESLGRIWVGDGARPVNSSSCVGCLISADGTRLYRPPTQKTNTPAHFNPTGTQANFVIRD
-2778 WALNAVDG
+2778 AN
-2786 LASATGAAK
+2786 
-2795 ALNLL
+2795 
-2800 KTGKLSATQLAAKI
+2800 TGKTLTNGHLVI
-2814 KKQAPIVPNGKAF
+2814 K
-2827 DFTSGTLIP
+2827 
-2836 HQTVKL
+2836 
-2842 TQAQKLSNGTT
+2842 
-2853 LPAGTIARLTDKGVE
+2853 
-2868 ATLPNG
+2868 
-2874 KNVSYA
+2874 
-2880 GVTEQRALPKPN
+2880 
-2892 SSAPKIRPNGTVE
+2892 
-2905 LFTDSKG
+2905 
-2912 VQIPGA
+2912 
-2918 VGVSPSDPMAVARDA
+2918 
-2933 RFMPNIPTGSQA
+2933 
-2945 RVIANNPY
+2945 
-2953 IPKPEGKFTIMDY
+2953 
-2966 LPEAA
+2966 
-2971 RITKKGGEIVI
+2971 
-2982 NGTSNNKYLR
+2982 
-2992 GIPNETELARM
+2992 
-3003 GLRLKYNGPLK
+3003 
-3014 EEFKRLEFHK
+3014 
-3024 STGANLDSKNLKT
+3024 
-3037 IVFEKVK
+3037 

>member
-1 MPSTTVKKHKQRSQR
+1 MSSTTVKKHKKHPQR
-16 FALRPLAVSL
+16 FILRPLAVSL
-26 LGILTSASVWA
+26 LGFLASASVWS

-141 RADLVIANSA
+141 RADLVIANPA

-168 GVGNAAI
+168 GAGNAVI
-175 QDGQYAGIVGGSGSL
+175 QDGRYTGIAQGVGRL
-190 NIAAGGLDASRSD
+190 NIAGGGLDASRND

-243 DTGALGGMYAGTI
+243 DTGALGGMYAGII

-274 FARAGEVRLD
+274 FARAGEVHLD
-284 AAGNVVNSGSMVATG
+284 AAGNVVNSGSIVATG
-299 EAGSANLSAVRI
+299 EAGSATPSAVRI

-348 QTGALHNSGQIS
+348 QANTLHNSGQIS

-390 QLTNSGKIGY
+390 QLNNSGKIGY

-468 SNTAQLSNQGQLH
+468 SNTAQLSNQGQLN

-487 TGETLNNAGGKISAQ
+487 MGETLNNAGGKISAQ

-510 FHNRQGQLAAEQIRV
+510 FHNRQGQVAAEQMQV
-525 DSQRLDNT
+525 HSQRLDNT

-647 TLRTEGNLTNRHQLH
+647 TLRTEGNLINRHQLH

-673 IDNQAS
+673 IDNQAG
-679 GVIQSGQSTQ
+679 GVIQSGHSTQ

-734 VVNREETVNGETKAG
+734 VVNKEETANGETKAG

-776 GLFVGRQLNERHQ
+776 GLFIGRQLNERHQ
-789 AEGTAERVHNGSATI
+789 AEGTADGVHNGSATI

-812 DAKNLANRNNHFSIR
+812 DSKNLANRNNHFSIR

-834 TADIQPFQVGAVEK
+834 TADIQSFQVGTVEK

-859 RLPFSRFKVVGFS
+859 RLPFSRFKEVKFGRKGTKGKV
-872 RATKLVDK
+872 TKLVDK

-899 SKMDYSPNSKL
+899 SKMDYSPNSEL
-910 WRYFGIEPPKGEPKI
+910 WRYFGIEPPKGGPKI

-977 EEQNAALFNA
+977 EDQNAALFNA
-987 LNDKVAAYNSQFH
+987 LNEKVAAYNNQFH

-1030 GGNAQFTGAMTNDQS
+1030 GGNAQFTGEITNDQS

-1085 GGFKRYHT
+1085 GWIRGHKRY
-1093 REWGNKDPYN
+1093 WDDKAPYN

-1114 VSDVQ
+1114 ISDVQ

-1140 SPINVPNARSDQ
+1140 SPLNVPNARSDQ
-1152 NQNRIQL
+1152 NQNHIQL
-1159 PNSSLYSTQPNHPD
+1159 PINSLYSTQPNNPN

-1231 GYDNDEAQLKALMD
+1231 GYDNDEDQLKALMD

-1278 NQTVTLKDGSQQTV
+1278 NQTITLKDGSQQTV

-1321 ADEIRNGG
+1321 ADDIRNGG

-1350 RGEKVWVEAQ
+1350 RGEKVWLEAK

-1373 KLLSLTADQINASST
+1373 KLLSLSADQINVSST

-1419 LSIQSKHDTHLN
+1419 LSIQSQHDTHLN

-1444 QIVSEH
+1444 QIISEH

-1460 ERHESYGRL
+1460 ERHESYGSL
-1469 SDKNHRHVHQT
+1469 NDKNHRHVHQT

-1514 TALQAGHNIQISEGR
+1514 TALQAGHDIQISEGR

-1544 VLSKRS
+1544 FLSKRS
-1550 SLDTYQRQHDE
+1550 QLDTYQRQHDE

-1569 KTVYMNG
+1569 KLVYMDAGHDLNV
-1576 DNIRAVGSS
+1576 VGSD
-1585 IVSDELTVLDA
+1585 IVSEQKAQLHAGHNTQLTTAQSYYND
-1596 RKDID
+1596 RESH
-1601 VQAATSR
+1601 QT
-1608 YHDIET
+1608 
-1614 SERKKSGFAVSVSHA
+1614 KK
-1629 KLNVGYN
+1629 
-1636 KSRSN
+1636 
-1641 VGHDADL
+1641 
-1648 QVAEAAQIGSLKG
+1648 
-1661 HTVLT
+1661 
-1666 AGNHVQVTGSN
+1666 
-1677 LLAGKDIDIQ
+1677 
-1687 AKTVDI
+1687 
-1693 DAASL
+1693 
-1698 LQQENLTQSS
+1698 
-1708 KSSGFNVGINLK
+1708 
-1720 PGEVRQF
+1720 
-1727 SRYWD
+1727 
-1732 GIKATRKR
+1732 
-1740 QGTVR
+1740 
-1745 DKAHT
+1745 
-1750 WEKNH
+1750 
-1755 LAGALEPLT
+1755 
-1764 PSSGLSITRNT
+1764 
-1775 SSHSINETRTEAT
+1775 
-1788 GSKVQAGGVVRINA
+1788 
-1802 TDGDINIKGSNV
+1802 
-1814 FGKGGLQLQAANGE
+1814 
-1828 IHNLAAQEKSDVESS
+1828 
-1843 GFNRTS
+1843 S
-1849 GLMGGGS
+1849 GLMGTGG
-1856 IASRFIG
+1856 IGFTVG
-1863 SKTETTHEHNRSIQ
+1863 SKQDQFTQTSQ
-1877 EVASTIGDG
+1877 VVQQVGSTAGSLNGDALITAG
-1886 SPLGSVFEAQGY
+1886 NQYS
-1898 TQIGSNLLSGGH
+1898 QIGSTVSTPKGRITIDAAKINIA
-1910 VDIYAKNIQIKAG
+1910 DAKNIQIG
-1923 EATQSNNRHYNFT
+1923 ESEYVHQ
-1936 QKGITVG
+1936 QKGLTIALST
-1943 VNAPITQAIDS
+1943 PITDLAQQAIDT
-1954 AQSAVR
+1954 AKNAKQVGQSKNARVN
-1960 SLEQA
+1960 
-1965 EQSGKQRTQA
+1965 A
-1975 MAVANAG
+1975 MAAANTA
-1982 MQAYQASQAIN
+1982 MQAYQTGQAIGE
-1993 KIGSGSKG
+1993 IQSGKTSPTTV
-2001 GGKGGSNGV
+2001 GV
-2010 SISVTYGE
+2010 SITYGE
-2018 QRNQSHSEIQ
+2018 QKNRQTSNSYHTES
-2028 DQQANASR
+2028 QASQLLSGAGPVV
-2036 ILAEGQVRLHATGSG
+2036 LMATGQG
-2051 KDSNIKIEGSD
+2051 KDSQINITGSD
-2062 VLGKQGTFLFAD
+2062 VIGKGGTHLYAD
-2074 NQIDLL
+2074 GGINIQ
-2080 AAEQHHSEHHRN
+2080 AAKNTHSEHSRN
-2092 KNEGWNAGVAVSA
+2092 SNKGWNAGVSLNF
-2105 DKGAS
+2105 GSGIS
-2110 LGFTAG
+2110 LGITAG
-2116 GNLGKGHADGEQT
+2116 GNKGKGYTDAEQT
-2129 TYRHSHVGSAGS
+2129 TYRHSHVGGAGS

-2285 ALSGETLGQGA
+2285 ALSGETLGQGT

-2337 IILTDEAGQIAK
+2337 IILTDEAGQLAK

-2912 VQIPGA
+2912 VQIHGA

-2933 RFMPNIPTGSQA
+2933 RSMPNIPTGSQA